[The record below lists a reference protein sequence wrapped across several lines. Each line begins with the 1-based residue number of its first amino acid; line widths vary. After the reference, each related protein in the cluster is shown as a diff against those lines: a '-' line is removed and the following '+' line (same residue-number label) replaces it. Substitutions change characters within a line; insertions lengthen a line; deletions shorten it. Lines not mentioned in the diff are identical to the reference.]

1 MKTKSIKIVC
11 VMFCLALPYFTYATE
26 YNLNQ
31 TDGTISILNSAYQSG
46 MSESWNINTG
56 VNKTILFNYSI
67 DLEVDCECDN
77 VKIYNVD
84 ASGAETL
91 LAEFYGITNGC
102 IITTV
107 PSGRAR
113 VVFTSYPNGYLWDST
128 GFNLTF
134 SVNNSTSLEDNLYVE
149 QRLGVGTTT
158 PRERLDVNGNA
169 IIDGSL
175 SVKNQFIYNT
185 SSTIGLYSYT
195 NYSSLSSTYGL
206 YSNTNNSGGGTTY
219 GIYSSVAGASSAQK
233 WSGYF
238 TGGDVCVN
246 NANIIANDMI
256 LGRNAKQ
263 FIVHTQSHKPND
275 PPVLYIAPKLA
286 NSWDW
291 TKQIVIKH
299 DGTFALTGGSL
310 GLGTTNPLQKLD
322 VRGSVY
328 CKIPASGDT
337 IKGFTLGV
345 ESFSNQANA
354 ARSYFLKI
362 TDLGSPSTS
371 FIVKGNGNVGIGTL
385 VPQYKLDVLGTIRAR
400 EIIVDLNGTSGA
412 DYVFAPDYKLRPLH
426 EVSTFVNE
434 NRHLP
439 DVPSEIEM
447 QTNGLSMH
455 EFQITLLQKV
465 EELTLYLIEQDKT
478 IKVLNEKIQQ
488 LENK

>member
-1 MKTKSIKIVC
+1 MKTKTIKIVC

-31 TDGTISILNSAYQSG
+31 TDGTISVLNSAYQSG

-77 VKIYNVD
+77 VKIYDVD
-84 ASGAETL
+84 ASGTETL
-91 LAEFYGITNGC
+91 LATFYGGARGYIS
-102 IITTV
+102 TTI

-113 VVFTSYPNGYLWDST
+113 VAFTSYPDGYLEGSS

-134 SVNNSTSLEDNLYVE
+134 SVDNSTSVEDNLYVE
-149 QRLGVGTTT
+149 GFLGVGTTT

-169 IIDGSL
+169 VIHGLL
-175 SVKNQFIYNT
+175 SVRN
-185 SSTIGLYSYT
+185 SSSYIGLYDYT
-195 NYSSLSSTYGL
+195 TYRSSSSIFGVYAST
-206 YSNTNNSGGGTTY
+206 TNLGGGTTY

-263 FIVHTQSHKPND
+263 FIVHSQSHKPND

-310 GLGTTNPLQKLD
+310 GVGTTNPLQKLD

-371 FIVKGNGNVGIGTL
+371 FIIKGNGNVGIGTL

-412 DYVFAPDYKLRPLH
+412 DYVFAPEYKLRPLH